1 MHVILCLYLWTHEL
15 DSCEAEGGILLYMG
29 HHYTHKF
36 AIITR
41 ILYMCPHHTHTAI
54 HVSPGHGNR
63 IRAKLEAATGNLNA
77 QKAMIDDQAA
87 MDETLKLKTDK
98 IEADIRAL
106 QQERICLRML
116 TYAHVCSRMLTYSDV
131 C

>member
-1 MHVILCLYLWTHEL
+1 
-15 DSCEAEGGILLYMG
+15 
-29 HHYTHKF
+29 
-36 AIITR
+36 
-41 ILYMCPHHTHTAI
+41 
-54 HVSPGHGNR
+54 VSSLHACCSGHGNR

-106 QQERICLRML
+106 QQERI
-116 TYAHVCSRMLTYSDV
+116 YADV

>member
-1 MHVILCLYLWTHEL
+1 
-15 DSCEAEGGILLYMG
+15 
-29 HHYTHKF
+29 
-36 AIITR
+36 
-41 ILYMCPHHTHTAI
+41 MCSHHTHTAV
-54 HVSPGHGNR
+54 HVSSGHGNR

-106 QQERICLRML
+106 QQERI
-116 TYAHVCSRMLTYSDV
+116 YADV